1 MDSYFASG
9 RLSNGPD
16 QVAVVPDGDDWKY
29 TGLSV
34 AVAEPGQ
41 TRPWT
46 SDGREAIVVPLS
58 GALTVVVGDE
68 TYELAGRPTPW
79 GVTDVLYLPLGSEA
93 EISGPALASA
103 SGQSSAAAQVP
114 SRYAIAW
121 AVADRVFPVQYL
133 AADAVS
139 VELRGAGISSRQVN
153 NFGTPGV
160 LQADRII
167 ACEVMQPGGN
177 WSSYP
182 PHKHDIAG
190 EGESQL
196 EEIYYFEVAP
206 SPAGTPGFG
215 LQRVYSS
222 AAGEIDVT
230 VEVHTGDVVLIPFG
244 YHGPSIA
251 APGHALYYL
260 NVMAGP
266 ADPAGRDRAWLI
278 SDDPQHA
285 WIRESWKSEAV
296 DPRLPFTAS
305 GPAAPTGHVSSR

>member
-16 QVAVVPDGDDWKY
+16 QVAVVPDGVDWKY

-34 AVAEPGQ
+34 ASADPGES
-41 TRPWT
+41 RRW
-46 SDGREAIVVPLS
+46 SSEGREAIVVPLS
-58 GALTVVVGDE
+58 GALTVVVDGEVYD
-68 TYELAGRPTPW
+68 LAGRPSPW
-79 GVTDVLYLPLGSEA
+79 GVTDVLYLPLGSESQ
-93 EISGPALASA
+93 ISAPESTPGGVA
-103 SGQSSAAAQVP
+103 

-121 AVADRVFPVQYL
+121 AVAERVFPVQYL

-153 NFGTPGV
+153 NFGTPGRM
-160 LQADRII
+160 QADRLI

-182 PHKHDIAG
+182 PHKHDVAG
-190 EGESQL
+190 EAESQL

-206 SPAGTPGFG
+206 SPAGTPGFA

-222 AAGEIDVT
+222 EAGEIDVT
-230 VEVHTGDVVLIPFG
+230 VEIHSGDVVLIPFG
-244 YHGPSIA
+244 YHGPSVA
-251 APGHALYYL
+251 APGHPLYYL

-266 ADPAGRDRAWLI
+266 ADPTGRDRAWLI

-285 WIRESWKSEAV
+285 WIRESWKSEAI

-305 GPAAPTGHVSSR
+305 GPATNNTDKH

>member
-16 QVAVVPDGDDWKY
+16 QVAVVPDGNDWKY

-34 AVAEPGQ
+34 AEAQPGQ
-41 TRPWT
+41 SRAWT

-58 GALTVVVGDE
+58 GALTVVVGDAV
-68 TYELAGRPTPW
+68 YELAGRPSPW

-93 EISGPALASA
+93 EIRSPALA
-103 SGQSSAAAQVP
+103 QTP

-121 AVADRVFPVQYL
+121 AVADRVFPVQHL

-139 VELRGAGISSRQVN
+139 VEMRGAGISSRQVN

-182 PHKHDIAG
+182 PHKHDVAG

-222 AAGEIDVT
+222 AGGEIDVT
-230 VEVHTGDVVLIPFG
+230 VEVHTGDVVLIPYG
-244 YHGPSIA
+244 YHGPSVA

-266 ADPAGRDRAWLI
+266 ADPAGRDREWLI
-278 SDDPQHA
+278 TDDPQHA

-305 GPAAPTGHVSSR
+305 GPATSTDNPTKH

>member
-1 MDSYFASG
+1 MDSYFAAG

-34 AVAEPGQ
+34 AASEPGQ
-41 TRPWT
+41 SRPWS

-93 EISGPALASA
+93 TIGAPALASA
-103 SGQSSAAAQVP
+103 P

-139 VELRGAGISSRQVN
+139 VEMRGAGISSRQVN

-244 YHGPSIA
+244 YHGPSVA

-296 DPRLPFTAS
+296 DPRLPFQNRYDT
-305 GPAAPTGHVSSR
+305 TTEN

>member
-1 MDSYFASG
+1 MNFYNPVGS
-9 RLSNGPD
+9 LSAESEL
-16 QVAVVPDGDDWKY
+16 VAVEPNGTDWRY

-34 AVAEPGQ
+34 AEASSHG
-41 TRPWT
+41 RIWT
-46 SDGREAIVVPLS
+46 SAGREAIVIPLS
-58 GALTVVVGDE
+58 GGLSVTVDGTD
-68 TYELAGRPTPW
+68 YELSGRESPW
-79 GVTDVLYLPLGSEA
+79 AVTDVLYLPLGS
-93 EISGPALASA
+93 SA
-103 SGQSSAAAQVP
+103 SIRSSGA

-121 AVADRVFPVQYL
+121 AVAERVFPVQYL
-133 AADAVS
+133 PAEDVR
-139 VELRGAGISSRQVN
+139 VELRGAGICSRQVN

-182 PHKHDIAG
+182 PHKHDVADS
-190 EGESQL
+190 GESKL

-206 SPAGTPGFG
+206 SPAGTPGFA
-215 LQRVYSS
+215 LQRVYAS

-244 YHGPSIA
+244 YHGPSVA
-251 APGHALYYL
+251 APGHDLYYL

-285 WIRESWKSEAV
+285 WIRESWKDEAV
-296 DPRLPFTAS
+296 DPRLPY
-305 GPAAPTGHVSSR
+305 PAPMTTSAREQ